1 MDPVANENKYIFFKK
16 LYNIYKNKAL
26 YKLLFGVKIRFNVKK
41 RRILLIKAKI
51 VLKSILVPLNNYSY
65 FKSI

>member
-1 MDPVANENKYIFFKK
+1 MDPVANKNKYIYFKK

-41 RRILLIKAKI
+41 WIILLIKAKI
-51 VLKSILVPLNNYSY
+51 VLKSILELLNNYSY